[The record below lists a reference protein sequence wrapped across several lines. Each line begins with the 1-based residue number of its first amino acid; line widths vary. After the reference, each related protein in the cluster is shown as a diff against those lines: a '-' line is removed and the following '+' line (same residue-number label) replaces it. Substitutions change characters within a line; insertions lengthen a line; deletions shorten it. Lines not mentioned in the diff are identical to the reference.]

1 MKRRSGILLH
11 PTSLPGKGG
20 IGTIGEY
27 AYKFIDWLKS
37 AGQTLW
43 QILPLTPTGYGDS
56 PYSSFS
62 TFAGN
67 PLLIDLDMLVKDGF
81 LDKKQSI
88 PPEYVQ
94 NTNRV
99 DFGAVVYWKIPLL
112 KTASKQFK
120 EHAKPELL
128 EEYTKFKTANK
139 DWLYNYA
146 SFMSIKEFYD
156 EKARNE
162 KVCCS
167 IWNEYWP
174 TELAL
179 FNEEAVSQWN
189 RTHKIEVES
198 HCIIQFFFYRQ
209 WSALKEYAHKNGIN
223 IIGDIPI
230 FVAMDSADAW
240 SNQHLFQLDK
250 NGKPKAVAGVPPDY
264 FSATGQLWGNP
275 LYDWDAMQK
284 EHFSWWLRRIK
295 KVNELVDFI
304 RIDHFRGFDAY
315 WRVPAGEETAVNGEW
330 IKTPGKELFQT
341 IQKKL
346 GNIPII
352 AEDLGVITEDV
363 TKLREEFGLPG
374 MKVLQFAFSND
385 EVVQNGFINPF
396 MPHMYSKN
404 CVVYTGTHDNSTT
417 MGYLSSLPEADLKV
431 VCKYLG
437 FDFKNSQKLIK
448 NGTLCRSFIKQALSS
463 VADFAV
469 IPMQDILELG
479 DEARMNMPSTAG
491 GHNWQW
497 RLTQGQ
503 LTAKKAV
510 ELKELSY
517 TYGRNSAE

>member
-1 MKRRSGILLH
+1 MERKSGILLH

-20 IGTIGEY
+20 IGTIGEN

-67 PLLIDLDMLVKDGF
+67 PLIIDLDILVKDGF
-81 LDKKQSI
+81 LDKKQII
-88 PPEYVQ
+88 PPEYVK

-99 DFGAVVYWKIPLL
+99 DFGAIVYWKNPLL
-112 KTASKQFK
+112 KTAAKQFK
-120 EHAKPELL
+120 ERATPQLL
-128 EEYTKFKTANK
+128 EEYKTFKTTNK
-139 DWLYNYA
+139 DWLYDYA

-156 EKARNE
+156 EKARSE
-162 KVCCS
+162 KAASS
-167 IWNEYWP
+167 IWNTFWP
-174 TELAL
+174 SELAL
-179 FNEEAVSQWN
+179 CKQEAVSQWN
-189 RTHKIEVES
+189 KNHRTEVES
-198 HCIIQFFFYRQ
+198 FCTIQFFFYRQ
-209 WSALKEYAHKNGIN
+209 WSALKEYAHKNGIR

-240 SNQHLFQLDK
+240 SNQHLFQLDN
-250 NGKPKAVAGVPPDY
+250 NGKPEAVAGVPPDY

-275 LYDWDAMQK
+275 LYDWDEMKK

-295 KVNELVDFI
+295 KVNELVDYI

-315 WRVPAGEETAVNGEW
+315 WRVPAGEKTAVNGEW

-341 IQKKL
+341 IKKKL

-374 MKVLQFAFSND
+374 MKVLQFAFSSG
-385 EVVQNGFINPF
+385 EVAQNGFTNPF

-417 MGYLSSLPEADLKV
+417 TGYLSSLPEPDLKV

-437 FDFKNSQKLIK
+437 VDFKNSEKLIK
-448 NGTLCRSFIKQALSS
+448 NGFMCRAFIKLALSS

-503 LTAKKAV
+503 LTAKKAA
-510 ELKELSY
+510 ELNELSY
-517 TYGRNSAE
+517 TYGRNSQE